1 MYIMTKGRGLTLQT
15 DREIRYEQ
23 KIQRR
28 KVEQQK
34 VDRINRLQTRENNR
48 TSNNVVN
55 KSEIADEVSNEI
67 NLLAQRRKRNATT
80 RYSNF
85 VSFFS

>member
-28 KVEQQK
+28 KVEQQR

-48 TSNNVVN
+48 TTNVVD

-67 NLLAQRRKRNATT
+67 NLLAQRRKRNVTS

-85 VSFFS
+85 VSFFA

>member
-34 VDRINRLQTRENNR
+34 VDTILSKFKHQ
-48 TSNNVVN
+48 SL
-55 KSEIADEVSNEI
+55 IYW
-67 NLLAQRRKRNATT
+67 LL
-80 RYSNF
+80 SLELLMMF
-85 VSFFS
+85 

>member
-28 KVEQQK
+28 KVEQQR
-34 VDRINRLQTRENNR
+34 VDRINRLENREKIRDTNN
-48 TSNNVVN
+48 
-55 KSEIADEVSNEI
+55 ILDG
-67 NLLAQRRKRNATT
+67 
-80 RYSNF
+80 
-85 VSFFS
+85 